1 MARSRGLLVLL
12 LPACLC
18 TNALL
23 ADPGS
28 SSPLG
33 ILTRAYLAQ
42 VNTASAS
49 TGLSVFEDE
58 TLSTEPGGK
67 LGLRVG
73 AITIGIGGASVAR
86 LHRIENGAHADLA
99 SGELVFTAPENSSV
113 EVHAQDALLRPDKN
127 QMNQARVKILEP
139 KILEVYATHGD
150 LDFIYHNEF
159 QLIPEG
165 ATYRIYLD
173 APAEPQGPEG
183 VGAGQHGD
191 IQANRANRA
200 RKVSYFV
207 VGGVAAGLTAWGLHE
222 LFDSNNAPESPA
234 KP

>member
-1 MARSRGLLVLL
+1 MAFPRVSLVLL
-12 LPACLC
+12 LSACLC
-18 TNALL
+18 INPLL

-42 VNTASAS
+42 VNAASAF

-58 TLSTEPGGK
+58 SLSTEAGGK

-73 AITIGIGGASVAR
+73 AITLGLAGASVAR

-99 SGELVFTAPENSSV
+99 SGELLFTAPENCNV
-113 EVHAQDALLRPDKN
+113 EVHAQDAVLRPDKN
-127 QMNQARVKILEP
+127 QINQARVKIVEP
-139 KILEVYATHGD
+139 KVLEVSATRGD
-150 LDFIYHNEF
+150 LDFIYRNEF

-200 RKVSYFV
+200 RKVAYFV
-207 VGGVAAGLTAWGLHE
+207 VGGVAAGLTAWGLYE